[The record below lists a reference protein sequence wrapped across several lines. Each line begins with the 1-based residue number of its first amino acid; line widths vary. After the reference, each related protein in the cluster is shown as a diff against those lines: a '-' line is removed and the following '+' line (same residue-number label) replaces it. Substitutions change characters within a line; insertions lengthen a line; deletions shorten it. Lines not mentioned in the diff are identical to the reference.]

1 MSNYALY
8 FELLGVGL
16 YEEAVGYDL
25 ATDMKQVV
33 RPGLTGSL
41 DACLF
46 DEAVV
51 YKATSTYVICY
62 TIDT

>member
-1 MSNYALY
+1 MTNYALY

-16 YEEAVGYDL
+16 YEEAVRYDL
-25 ATDMKQVV
+25 ATDMKQFIRTRLT
-33 RPGLTGSL
+33 RPL

-46 DEAVV
+46 DEAVM
-51 YKATSTYVICY
+51 YKATSTYVVCS